1 MIRNKIF
8 DECLSNVSP
17 ATIEEVNLS
26 FEIAKRIQDI
36 MKTKGMKRSELAAKL
51 GKKPAEISRW
61 LNGTHNF
68 TISTVAKLSVALESP
83 IISIYTPVE
92 TNPVTVFIRQN
103 IYYETKS
110 SKKGSYKTLIGES
123 HDIKPDKST
132 FTSNRI
138 CTYRQQNPQIL

>member
-1 MIRNKIF
+1 MIRNTIF

-17 ATIEEVNLS
+17 VTMEEVSLS

-36 MKTKGMKRSELAAKL
+36 LKTKGMKRSELAAKL

-68 TISTVAKLSVALESP
+68 TISTIAKLSVALESP

-92 TNPVTVFIRQN
+92 TRPATVFIRQDD
-103 IYYETKS
+103 YFETKS
-110 SKKGSYKTLIGES
+110 SKKGSFKTRIGKS
-123 HDIKPDKST
+123 HDIKADKST
-132 FTSNRI
+132 FINGIYTH
-138 CTYRQQNPQIL
+138 